1 MKINT
6 QDLPGVTQA
15 HKTQQQ
21 PQSTAGRFDEF
32 LEKALTPQSGQV
44 ASAGDLPP
52 LQSLSS
58 MNFAVSTGVDRIKAV
73 SNITEFLSIMESYQ
87 KQMADPKASLKDA
100 YPFVQQMEKKM
111 TELIPTLESLPAT
124 DKLKDILNHALV
136 ASTVEVIKFNRGDYV

>member
-1 MKINT
+1 MKINP
-6 QDLPGVTQA
+6 QDISGVTQT

-44 ASAGDLPP
+44 ASTGAIPP

-58 MNFAVSTGVDRIKAV
+58 MSFAVPSGVDRMQTV
-73 SNITEFLSIMESYQ
+73 NNINDFLSIMESYQ

-100 YPFVQQMEKKM
+100 YPF
-111 TELIPTLESLPAT
+111 
-124 DKLKDILNHALV
+124 
-136 ASTVEVIKFNRGDYV
+136 